1 MYSSETF
8 YTKFA
13 QSYAEY
19 ASEKKAYILAVDN
32 IIKEE
37 CGLAKTI
44 VDVGAGDGKRG
55 RRIANLLG
63 VKNFTLI
70 DSSDGMVA
78 ISQNIPNATVV
89 KADISSLEFSLE
101 EKYNVVLCLWNVLGH
116 VPSAETRRVAFNN
129 LKTLV
134 GDGGVI
140 FLDVNN
146 RYNISQYGMKAVIR
160 NIWRDLF
167 FPNEGNG
174 DFDLSFST
182 KAGVLKTSVHIFSP
196 IEIEHLIK
204 STGFRILKRQVVDY
218 RTGEIRKSIFGGQL
232 VYKLSKI

>member
-8 YTKFA
+8 YTQFA
-13 QSYAEY
+13 QSYAGY
-19 ASEKKAYILAVDN
+19 ASGKKAYILAVDN

-55 RRIANLLG
+55 KRIANLLG
-63 VKNFTLI
+63 VKNLTLI

-78 ISQNIPNATVV
+78 LSQSIPNATVV
-89 KADISSLEFSLE
+89 KADISSLEFSLG

-116 VPSAETRRVAFNN
+116 VPGVDRQVAFNN
-129 LKTLV
+129 LTTLV
-134 GDGGVI
+134 DDGGVI

-146 RYNISQYGMKAVIR
+146 RYNISQYGMKAVVR
-160 NIWRDLF
+160 NICKDLF
-167 FPNEGNG
+167 FPKESNG

-182 KAGVLKTSVHIFSP
+182 KVGILETCVHIFSP
-196 IEIEHLIK
+196 REVENLIK
-204 STGFRILKRQVVDY
+204 SAGLRILKRQVVDY